1 MSAQQPSLMQ
11 IYEMIEYHATRKITD
26 EMRRN
31 AFLMNAQRALHQ
43 GNREI
48 LLRYLAR
55 VRPPVQ
61 GGFFKNYR

>member
-1 MSAQQPSLMQ
+1 MSEPTLMQ
-11 IYEMIEYHATRKITD
+11 IYERIEYHANQKITD
-26 EMRRN
+26 PMRRE
-31 AFLMNAQRALHQ
+31 AFLMNAQRYLHQ

-61 GGFFKNYR
+61 GGYFKNYK